1 MTYRQLGERLR
12 RGEGD
17 DSGRVESRLREE
29 GKRAAA
35 LRCVVAERSKVGNVV
50 VLHAFVKVVRW
61 ICPSYYMYLQSYMTC
76 KVENVVGMPLVVPRT
91 IDFDTCSYDDLADY
105 ALPSEKRE
113 M

>member
-17 DSGRVESRLREE
+17 DPGRVESRLREE

-61 ICPSYYMYLQSYMTC
+61 ICPSYYMYLQSYDMQGG
-76 KVENVVGMPLVVPRT
+76 ERGGDAVGRAEDHRL
-91 IDFDTCSYDDLADY
+91 
-105 ALPSEKRE
+105 
-113 M
+113 

>member
-17 DSGRVESRLREE
+17 DPGRVESRLREE

-61 ICPSYYMYLQSYMTC
+61 ICPSYYMYLQSFDMQGGEC
-76 KVENVVGMPLVVPRT
+76 GGDAVGRAEDHRL
-91 IDFDTCSYDDLADY
+91 
-105 ALPSEKRE
+105 
-113 M
+113 